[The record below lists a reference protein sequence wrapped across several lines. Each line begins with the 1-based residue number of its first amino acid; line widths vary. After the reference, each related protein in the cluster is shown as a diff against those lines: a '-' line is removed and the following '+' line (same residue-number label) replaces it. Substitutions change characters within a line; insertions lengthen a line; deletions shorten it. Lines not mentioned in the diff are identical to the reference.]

1 MGKKS
6 PPKPDKR
13 IGEAAVMSAKI
24 GQDYLAF
31 MKDQAAI
38 TNDWA
43 ATDRARYQ
51 ETFVPLENAMIAEA
65 QAYDTPEARAS
76 AATEA
81 VADVRQQ
88 AAIARAGAERR
99 SMAMGVTPD
108 SGRYAGE
115 TRRGATSEALA
126 SAGAGNMA
134 RRQVEETGR
143 SLRAGAVNLGRGF
156 AINPAT
162 SMGLSNGAASSGFSG
177 AMQGQAQMGSL
188 LNTQYQQQMQGYQ
201 AKQSALGGLGS
212 ALGSAFGATNGFGML
227 GPMAL
232 ASSKDMKTDK
242 KPVMGILDAVK
253 EMPVEKWTYKDGAGD
268 GKTHIGPY
276 AEDFQAKTGLGDGKS
291 ISVID
296 ALGVTMGAV
305 KELAQKVDGMSGKR
319 QGVRVAA

>member
-43 ATDRARYQ
+43 AKDRARYQ

-99 SMAMGVTPD
+99 SMAMGVSPD
-108 SGRYAGE
+108 SGRFAGE

-188 LNTQYQQQMQGYQ
+188 LNTQFQQQMQGYQ
-201 AKQSALGGLGS
+201 AKMDMYGQIGAGLGMVT
-212 ALGSAFGATNGFGML
+212 GATNGFGL
-227 GPMAL
+227 FGA
-232 ASSKDMKTDK
+232 A
-242 KPVMGILDAVK
+242 GI
-253 EMPVEKWTYKDGAGD
+253 
-268 GKTHIGPY
+268 
-276 AEDFQAKTGLGDGKS
+276 
-291 ISVID
+291 
-296 ALGVTMGAV
+296 
-305 KELAQKVDGMSGKR
+305 
-319 QGVRVAA
+319 GVR